1 VGSYSL
7 ADFVAFDLLAWRTL
21 IGRYW
26 SEDGALILTMAALL
40 VVVTVFGI
48 YKQKRWSV
56 YLALALCWVW
66 LALRFHGQWHQQLNW
81 AAGYWVWAFMLQ
93 AGLLITVF
101 LLDRR
106 ESSLTKC
113 QVASLTLPWLVP
125 LLVSWLVHGD
135 PWWTGEWVTATPDPT
150 AWFTLTVVLL
160 LEPRIL
166 TALLLSIIPTLSML
180 LSTLVA
186 VVLNDIALIV
196 INLTATACV
205 VLTICTLRIR
215 QLRR

>member
-56 YLALALCWVW
+56 YLAL
-66 LALRFHGQWHQQLNW
+66 WHQQLNW

>member
-1 VGSYSL
+1 MDSYSL
-7 ADFVAFDLLAWRTL
+7 ADFVAFDLLAWRSL

-26 SEDGALILTMAALL
+26 NEDGALILTMAAML
-40 VVVTVFGI
+40 VVATVFSI
-48 YKQKRWSV
+48 YKRKRWSV

-66 LALRFHGQWHQQLNW
+66 LALRFHGHWHQQLNW
-81 AAGYWVWAFMLQ
+81 AAGYWVWASMLQ
-93 AGLLITVF
+93 AGLLATVY

-113 QVASLTLPWLVP
+113 QAASLTLPWLIP

-135 PWWTGEWVTATPDPT
+135 PWSTGEWVTATPDPT
-150 AWFTLTVVLL
+150 AWFTLVVVLL

-166 TALLLSIIPTLSML
+166 TALLLSIIPALSML

-196 INLTATACV
+196 VNLTAAVCV

-215 QLRR
+215 QVKR